1 MVGRHAAAVPP
12 RRPRYD
18 RPASVTLADGTEL
31 LGPYQGDGRA
41 QAAFLVRRSDAR
53 MLEVSPLLYLVA
65 ANLDGVST
73 LEEVAGRVGTAY
85 GRPVSAASVTYL
97 IEHKLQP
104 LGIIDTG
111 RGRAPQTAP
120 LFALNVRAGVVPPRL
135 VRFAADRL
143 RWLFVPPV
151 VVAFL
156 LALAGV
162 DGWLLA
168 RHDLGGAVHHLLRQP
183 ALLLAVVALTLCA
196 GLFHELGHAAASR
209 YGGAQPGVI
218 GAGIYLLW
226 PVFFNDLNDSYRLTR
241 RARLR
246 CDLGGVY
253 FNVVFTVALA
263 AAYGVTGA
271 PPLIVAIAVQHLVI
285 AQQFVPFVRL
295 DGYYIVS
302 DLAGVP
308 DLFAR
313 IRPTVRGLLSRGR
326 PVPAL
331 ADLTPRARAIVTTWV
346 VTTVPMLAVLTVLL
360 LVRVPA
366 LLAGAWDGLSSQGA
380 VTLAAMSG
388 GDVVGAALGLVQ
400 IAILAVPLAGLG
412 VLLLRVLVMTAG
424 RHRAHPRRLA
434 PALVPRRAPMPVPRL
449 QPLFLIASAV
459 VVLVWT
465 SSRSR
470 ARRRRSRR

>member
-1 MVGRHAAAVPP
+1 
-12 RRPRYD
+12 
-18 RPASVTLADGTEL
+18 
-31 LGPYQGDGRA
+31 
-41 QAAFLVRRSDAR
+41 

-73 LEEVAGRVGTAY
+73 LEEVAGRVGTAF
-85 GRPVSAASVTYL
+85 GRPLSPASIAYL

-104 LGIIDTG
+104 LGIVDAG
-111 RGRAPQTAP
+111 AGPAPQTAP
-120 LFALNVRAGVVPPRL
+120 LLALNVRAGVVPPGL
-135 VRFAADRL
+135 VRSATDFLRL
-143 RWLFVPPV
+143 LFVPPV

-156 LALAGV
+156 LALVGA
-162 DGWLLA
+162 DGWLLV
-168 RHDLGGAVHHLLRQP
+168 RHDLSSAADALLRQP
-183 ALLLAVVALTLCA
+183 ALLLAVVALTLTA

-253 FNVVFTVALA
+253 FNVVFTVVLA
-263 AAYGVTGA
+263 VAYRVTHA
-271 PPLIVAIAVQHLVI
+271 PPLIVAIAVQHLAI

-313 IRPTVRGLLSRGR
+313 IRPTVRGLLSRSR

-346 VTTVPMLAVLTVLL
+346 VTTVPVLGVLTVLL
-360 LVRVPA
+360 LLRVPD
-366 LLAGAWDGLSSQGA
+366 LLAGAWDGLNVQGT
-380 VTLAAMSG
+380 VTLAAIRD
-388 GDVVGAALGLVQ
+388 GDLVGAALGLVQ
-400 IAILAVPLAGLG
+400 IAILGVPLAGLG
-412 VLLLRVLVMTAG
+412 VLLLRLLVSTA
-424 RHRAHPRRLA
+424 RRRRAHPRRRA
-434 PALVPRRAPMPVPRL
+434 TARTPRRVPQTVPRVP
-449 QPLFLIASAV
+449 PLFLIASAIV
-459 VVLVWT
+459 LLVWT
-465 SSRSR
+465 SSPAR
-470 ARRRRSRR
+470 ARRRRGWR

>member
-1 MVGRHAAAVPP
+1 
-12 RRPRYD
+12 
-18 RPASVTLADGTEL
+18 
-31 LGPYQGDGRA
+31 
-41 QAAFLVRRSDAR
+41 

-73 LEEVAGRVGTAY
+73 VEEVAGRVGAAY

-97 IEHKLQP
+97 IEHKLRP
-104 LGIIDTG
+104 LGIVDTG
-111 RGRAPQTAP
+111 KGHAPQTAP
-120 LFALNVRAGVVPPRL
+120 LLALNVRAGVVPPRL

-143 RWLFVPPV
+143 RWLFLPPV
-151 VVAFL
+151 IVAFL

-162 DGWLLA
+162 DGWLFA
-168 RHDLGGAVHHLLRQP
+168 RHDLSSAVHHLLRQP

-218 GAGIYLLW
+218 GAGLYLLW

-241 RARLR
+241 RGRLR

-263 AAYGVTGA
+263 VAYGVTGA

-302 DLAGVP
+302 DIAGVP

-313 IRPTVRGLLSRGR
+313 IRPTIRGLLSRRR
-326 PVPAL
+326 PVPEL

-346 VTTVPMLAVLTVLL
+346 VTTVPVLVVLTVVV

-366 LLAGAWDGLSSQGA
+366 LLSGAWSGLRAQRA
-380 VTLAAMSG
+380 VTLAAMAA
-388 GDVVGAALGLVQ
+388 GDVVGAALGLLQ
-400 IAILAVPLAGLG
+400 IAVLAVPLAGLG
-412 VLLLRVLVMTAG
+412 VLLLRVLVTILR
-424 RHRAHPRRLA
+424 RHRARR
-434 PALVPRRAPMPVPRL
+434 RRAMVQLPQRSPAPVPRL
-449 QPLFLIASAV
+449 QPSFLIASAV

-465 SSRSR
+465 SSR
-470 ARRRRSRR
+470 ALTRRRRGRR